1 MIELLNEIDTE
12 VFFFLNGIHSAFFDV
27 WMYRIT
33 DKTFW
38 IPLYGFIIIIVAIK
52 YKKEAFWIILGG
64 IICIALSDMV
74 VSGIMKPFFERLRP
88 SRDPALVDL
97 VHTVNNYYGGKYSFA
112 SGHAATSFSMAT
124 FFWLTTRNKLKWIGL
139 LFLWAVLFSYSRI
152 YLGVHYPGDIIVGAT
167 IGSIIAWLVSIG
179 IQKIFILKIKLKK
192 EVN

>member
-74 VSGIMKPFFERLRP
+74 VSGIMKPFFERFCLR
-88 SRDPALVDL
+88 SCSDL
-97 VHTVNNYYGGKYSFA
+97 F
-112 SGHAATSFSMAT
+112 
-124 FFWLTTRNKLKWIGL
+124 
-139 LFLWAVLFSYSRI
+139 
-152 YLGVHYPGDIIVGAT
+152 
-167 IGSIIAWLVSIG
+167 
-179 IQKIFILKIKLKK
+179 
-192 EVN
+192 